1 MRFKPTRRIDPVM
14 KCCQY
19 CEYGH
24 VSYDELGDVVDEFCI
39 YNLESTE
46 PTAEELAEFDEWF
59 AKMYPQETEA
69 K

>member
-1 MRFKPTRRIDPVM
+1 MRFKPTRCIDPVM

-24 VSYDELGDVVDEFCI
+24 VSYDELGDIIDEFCI

-46 PTAEELAEFDEWF
+46 PTPEELAEFDE
-59 AKMYPQETEA
+59 
-69 K
+69 